1 MEVLRKRYV
10 VISFVF
16 LIVISLFLHLWR
28 ISLPPR
34 PVFDEA
40 YFTTFPAK
48 NVLHEPYFDIH
59 PPLGRFILSLPLYFY
74 DSESLKE
81 ADYIK
86 MFRNSTSGRITTDYE
101 PENYQGFPFI
111 TLRLVSVFFGLL
123 FLSALFLFVREIAGN
138 NAGLLVLFF
147 AIFENALLLHT
158 RLILMDGMYLAF
170 SLLGLYLFFRGAPH
184 MFRRAESSVALAKE
198 EKRTAP
204 ILGGLLWGLALS
216 VKLTA
221 LAFVGPV
228 LVLWMLAG
236 NNEDKRGIGRNV
248 FKYLL
253 TAFIT
258 LFVVWFSI
266 NSLLFG
272 TAERMALLN
281 NLFDLGLTQSV
292 WLPIVL
298 FAKELIISFSGYVFG
313 GTNFM
318 MSPWYLWPF
327 MGGVIHY
334 NFSGLNIALLGNVF
348 VWYASTIAVIAA
360 IIRYVRAGIKR
371 IGVDDEF
378 RPALILL
385 GGYVFSL
392 VPFFTAI
399 QRATFLYHYFPA
411 LVFAVSLAA
420 FLIIKYLGNK
430 PGKIKIALFSAIVIL
445 TVLGFII
452 SAPYTY
458 GL

>member
-10 VISFVF
+10 VISFIF
-16 LIVISLFLHLWR
+16 LIAISLFLHLWR

-59 PPLGRFILSLPLYFY
+59 PPLGRLILSLPLYFY
-74 DSESLKE
+74 DPGSLKE

-86 MFRNSTSGRITTDYE
+86 MSRNSTSGIITTDYE
-101 PENYQGFPFI
+101 PANYQEFPFVI
-111 TLRLVSVFFGLL
+111 LRLVSILFGLL
-123 FLSALFLFVREIAGN
+123 FLSALFLFVREVAGD
-138 NAGLLVLFF
+138 NAGLLALFF
-147 AIFENALLLHT
+147 AVFENALLLHT
-158 RLILMDGMYLAF
+158 RLVLMDGMFMAF
-170 SLLGLYLFFRGAPH
+170 SLLGLYFFFR
-184 MFRRAESSVALAKE
+184 K
-198 EKRTAP
+198 KTAP
-204 ILGGLLWGLALS
+204 VLGGLLWGLALS

-236 NNEDKRGIGRNV
+236 NNEDKRKIGRNV
-248 FKYLL
+248 LKYLL

-292 WLPIVL
+292 WLPIIL
-298 FAKELIISFSGYVFG
+298 FAKELILSFSGYVFG
-313 GTNFM
+313 GTNYM

-327 MGGVIHY
+327 MGGVMHY
-334 NFSGLNIALLGNVF
+334 NPSGLNIALLGNIF
-348 VWYASTIAVIAA
+348 VWYVSTIAVIAA
-360 IIRYVRAGIKR
+360 LIRYVRAGVKR

-378 RPALILL
+378 KPALILL

-399 QRATFLYHYFPA
+399 QRATHLYHYFPA
-411 LVFAVSLAA
+411 LTFAISLAA
-420 FLIIKYLGNK
+420 FLIVKFLKNK
-430 PGKIKIALFSAIVIL
+430 TREIKIALFSAIVIL
-445 TVLGFII
+445 TVLGFVI